1 MTISRRKPALHAF
14 ALLSVVCLGW
24 SQLTFAGD
32 TIVPHTARYKIKISI
47 ASGTLHTVVRE
58 SDDGF
63 VAKSIIKPTGLA
75 RILTRGTIEENSRF
89 RVTDDGVEPMVYSSS
104 DTLSRDEKD
113 MDFVFNRD
121 ENVVSGNVNA
131 DLYEY
136 PLDVEVHDRVSIQ
149 YQLMHNLLTG
159 APDADYALLDGDE
172 LKMLQIST
180 IETKRIKVP
189 FGTFQA
195 VGIRHQAVNSK
206 RITTLWCAEELGY
219 LPVMIEQHR
228 KGKRGVHAVLEDYEP
243 GMPGERA
250 ISAMQ

>member
-1 MTISRRKPALHAF
+1 MTITRRKMTGHAL
-14 ALLSVVCLGW
+14 ALLGIACLGW
-24 SQLTFAGD
+24 SQLSLAGD

-63 VAKSIIKPTGLA
+63 VANSIIKPTGLA
-75 RILTRGTIEENSRF
+75 RIIARGSIEENSRF
-89 RVTDDGVEPMVYSSS
+89 VVTDEGVMPMIYSSS
-104 DTLSRDEKD
+104 DTLSSDEKD

-121 ENVVSGNVNA
+121 ENRVSGNVN
-131 DLYEY
+131 DELYEY

-159 APDADYALLDGDE
+159 TPDADYALLDGDE
-172 LKMLQIST
+172 LKMLQISKM
-180 IETKRIKVP
+180 ETKRIKVP
-189 FGTFQA
+189 FGTFDA

-206 RITTLWCAEELGY
+206 RVTTLWCAEELGY

-228 KGKRGVHAVLEDYEP
+228 KGKRGVHAVLVDYEP
-243 GMPGERA
+243 GMPGERT